1 MTVGGVT
8 VGGEISVSV
17 GGGATVGL
25 ISSEGEINFPPLVGW
40 VETYC

>member
-8 VGGEISVSV
+8 VGSEISVSV
-17 GGGATVGL
+17 GGGGTVGL
-25 ISSEGEINFPPLVGW
+25 STSKGEINFSPLVGW